1 MANKRN
7 NSTAL
12 VHTAENIG
20 AALGHVAKRLDAWK
34 KQRTEIAHEIQALT
48 KAARAMLADLGHRE
62 APVANKGGRPR
73 GYVMSEETKAKLRA
87 AWQRRHGGTAGGT
100 KNSKSAVRATGAEA
114 KGRISGNKR
123 SKVAR
128 NANR

>member
-1 MANKRN
+1 MANKRKN
-7 NSTAL
+7 GTAL

-20 AALGHVAKRLDAWK
+20 AALGHVARRLDAWK
-34 KQRTEIAHEIQALT
+34 KQRTEIAHEIQTLA

-62 APVANKGGRPR
+62 RRAPNKGGRPR

-87 AWQRRHGGTAGGT
+87 AWQRRHGGTAGNP
-100 KNSKSAVRATGAEA
+100 KASKSAVRTADAEA
-114 KGRISGNKR
+114 KGRISGGKR
-123 SKVAR
+123 SKIAR